1 MLRLFSSIAIG
12 LCVCFGAAQAQ
23 DVKITDSMPE
33 AVIDLNGTTVTI
45 SRIQDTENL
54 LTGDFAKTSRPC
66 PPFCIHPMTI
76 ADGVETV
83 GELEVID
90 FLSTKVAAGSG
101 LLIDSRVPDFF
112 VRGAIPGAINV
123 PFTTLE
129 ASNPYRTDIIKA
141 LGAVEVGGGLDFTN
155 ALDLMLYCNG
165 PWCDQSPRAIRGLLE
180 AGYPAEK
187 LFYYRGGV
195 QDWVMLGLTTVTPSN
210 DG

>member
-1 MLRLFSSIAIG
+1 MLRLLSSIAIG
-12 LCVCFGAAQAQ
+12 LCVCLGAAQAQ
-23 DVKITDSMPE
+23 EVRITDDLAE
-33 AVIDLNGTTVTI
+33 AAIDLNGATI
-45 SRIQDTENL
+45 TIGRIQDTENL

-66 PPFCIHPMTI
+66 PPFCIHPMTV
-76 ADGVETV
+76 AAGVETV
-83 GELEVID
+83 EELEVID
-90 FLSTKVAAGSG
+90 FLSTKVAGGTG

-129 ASNPYRTDIIKA
+129 ASNPYRNDIIKA
-141 LGAVEVGGGLDFTN
+141 LGAVEVGGDLDFTN

-165 PWCDQSPRAIRGLLE
+165 SWCDQSPRAIRGLID
-180 AGYPAEK
+180 AGYPAGK

>member
-1 MLRLFSSIAIG
+1 MLRLLSSIAIG
-12 LCVCFGAAQAQ
+12 LCVCLGTAQAQ
-23 DVKITDSMPE
+23 DVRITDDLAE
-33 AVIDLNGTTVTI
+33 AAIDLNGATI
-45 SRIQDTENL
+45 TIGRIQDTENL

-76 ADGVETV
+76 AAGVETV

-90 FLSTKVAAGSG
+90 FLSTKVADGTG

-141 LGAVEVGGGLDFTN
+141 LGAVEVGGDLDFTN

-165 PWCDQSPRAIRGLLE
+165 SWCDQSPRAIRGLLE
-180 AGYPAEK
+180 AGYPVEK

>member
-1 MLRLFSSIAIG
+1 
-12 LCVCFGAAQAQ
+12 
-23 DVKITDSMPE
+23 
-33 AVIDLNGTTVTI
+33 
-45 SRIQDTENL
+45 
-54 LTGDFAKTSRPC
+54 
-66 PPFCIHPMTI
+66 
-76 ADGVETV
+76 
-83 GELEVID
+83 
-90 FLSTKVAAGSG
+90 
-101 LLIDSRVPDFF
+101 LIDSRVPDFF

-141 LGAVEVGGGLDFTN
+141 LGAVEVGGDLDFTD

-165 PWCDQSPRAIRGLLE
+165 SWCDQSPRAIRGLID
-180 AGYPAEK
+180 AGYPTEK